1 MSSWKESNNSE
12 QVTANEVIDEEL
24 RDKLQEP
31 PKYHV
36 LLLNDDYTPMDFVIE
51 VLNKF
56 FNMDS
61 DKATEIMF
69 TVHYKGKALC
79 GTYSAEIAETKVDQV
94 SRFALEHQHP
104 LKCTMEKA

>member
-1 MSSWKESNNSE
+1 MSSWKDMTDSE
-12 QVTANEVIDEEL
+12 QVVDKEVVEEAL
-24 RDKLQEP
+24 KDKLQEP
-31 PKYHV
+31 PRYNV

-61 DKATEIMF
+61 DKATEIML

-94 SRFALEHQHP
+94 SHFALEHQHP
-104 LKCTMEKA
+104 LKCLMEQA